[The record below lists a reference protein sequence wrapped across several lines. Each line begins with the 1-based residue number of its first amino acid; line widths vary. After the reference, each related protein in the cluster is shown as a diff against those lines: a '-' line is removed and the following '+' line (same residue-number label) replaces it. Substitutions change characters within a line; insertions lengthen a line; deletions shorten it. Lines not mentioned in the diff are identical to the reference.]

1 MVEGRTYAA
10 FLVRSPL
17 HLARLSWL
25 DASSRVMAST
35 TGLPR
40 YGFVQF
46 QP

>member
-1 MVEGRTYAA
+1 MDGRTYAA

-17 HLARLSWL
+17 QLSRLTWL
-25 DASSRVMAST
+25 DASGRVIAST
-35 TGLPR
+35 AALPR